1 MNSLDTKEKDILQ
14 ASPAKEDPDFA
25 ADAPES
31 ENTPSAEKG
40 TESSFETEKAEGTPD
55 KLEHLGAQ
63 VGARLALAFI
73 FLLLFSITA
82 PLSEKTT
89 LHIDREKQR
98 LVFTHSEREGSF
110 LSRSRR
116 IETES
121 YYFKKS
127 LDSLSIDGV
136 WADSVRFSSGSSPA
150 IVVTGKEFYK
160 IQIPTKSM
168 PPQFASEIA
177 EILDKHIDGNTSQED
192 WEKDLS
198 YIEEQLNLNYKKWR
212 TD

>member
-14 ASPAKEDPDFA
+14 TPPPKEDP
-25 ADAPES
+25 PES
-31 ENTPSAEKG
+31 ENTPFAEKG

-63 VGARLALAFI
+63 VGTRLALAFI
-73 FLLLFSITA
+73 VFLLFSITA

-89 LHIDREKQR
+89 LQIDKEGQR
-98 LVFTHSEREGSF
+98 LIFTHSEREGSV

-116 IETES
+116 IRTVN

-127 LDSLSIDGV
+127 LDSLSINDV
-136 WADSVRFSSGSSPA
+136 WAVSVQFSSGSNPA
-150 IVVTGKEFYK
+150 IQVTGNQYYG
-160 IQIPTKSM
+160 IHIPTKSM
-168 PPQFASEIA
+168 PPEFASEIA

-198 YIEEQLNLNYKKWR
+198 YIEEQLNNKYRKWR